1 MGAPATAF
9 STMASTSLEQQRKID
24 EDLADRDRQ
33 ASSLAAAGMVA
44 ESVRLAQPVG
54 TAPATNFGLQPP
66 PQLVTAPVTQIQASE
81 VESINWNMME
91 LGSPRLDDLDLDFA
105 ALFDPIHEIERMRT
119 EGSGWP
125 SSGAGTGPTTGGAS
139 SAPGHPASTS

>member
-9 STMASTSLEQQRKID
+9 STMASSSLEQQRKVN
-24 EDLADRDRQ
+24 EDLADRERQ
-33 ASSLAAAGMVA
+33 ASALAAAGMVA

-66 PQLVTAPVTQIQASE
+66 PQLVMAPLAPIQASE
-81 VESINWNMME
+81 VDSINWSMME
-91 LGSPRLDDLDLDFA
+91 LGSPRLDDLDMDFA
-105 ALFDPIHEIERMRT
+105 ALFDPIHEIERMHT

-125 SSGAGTGPTTGGAS
+125 SSGAGAGPTTDGA
-139 SAPGHPASTS
+139 AS